1 MSEYPSSDATREP
14 CASQQL
20 TATRSESP
28 DSCLSEAA
36 CNVCMHSMR
45 SRSADSD
52 AAMLRAS
59 LLLLLCGT
67 NALQLPARTP
77 PLDSTATNRR
87 SLLSSAALVA
97 AGCGMGATL
106 ARPTPP
112 WVRPVGVL
120 HKSTFA
126 VRDPG
131 ESVRFCI
138 KYLGASEITVPD
150 GTLRSH
156 GIRWVRL
163 AGGSP
168 TAPAS
173 ELHFVP
179 WSFGSGSTLRG
190 GVDLNGDGVV
200 SGDELVPMDAQLM
213 ASAVEA
219 AAGNLTQW
227 SAVMNTHVGWAVA
240 DLTPIVLALQSDGV
254 PFFGP
259 TQRADG
265 VFQLY
270 LPLPYEHIVEVDSTV
285 YDAARTGVA
294 PRDWRTR

>member
-1 MSEYPSSDATREP
+1 M
-14 CASQQL
+14 
-20 TATRSESP
+20 
-28 DSCLSEAA
+28 
-36 CNVCMHSMR
+36 
-45 SRSADSD
+45 
-52 AAMLRAS
+52 
-59 LLLLLCGT
+59 
-67 NALQLPARTP
+67 
-77 PLDSTATNRR
+77 
-87 SLLSSAALVA
+87 
-97 AGCGMGATL
+97 
-106 ARPTPP
+106 
-112 WVRPVGVL
+112 GVL

-131 ESVRFCI
+131 ESVAFCVR
-138 KYLGASEITVPD
+138 YLGASEIAVPD

-168 TAPAS
+168 SAPAS

-179 WSFGSGSTLRG
+179 WGFGSGSKLRG

-213 ASAVEA
+213 SSVVEA
-219 AAGNLTQW
+219 AAGNFSQW
-227 SAVMNTHVGWAVA
+227 SGMMNTHVGWAVA
-240 DLTPIVLALQSDGV
+240 DLTPIVLALQKDGV
-254 PFFGP
+254 PFYGP

-270 LPLPYEHIVEVDSTV
+270 LALPYQHIVEVDSTI

-294 PRDWRTR
+294 PLEWRTQYRQS